1 MILINLANFGDPMKK
16 REEFSVSLRKQ
27 RKSEIIMS
35 KRKRKPVQ
43 DESPVKD
50 ESANMRDDSSTR
62 LEEFQRELEE
72 MMAIVNSMIPPEY
85 ADSEWVSFF
94 SLKHL

>member
-50 ESANMRDDSSTR
+50 ESANMRDDSSNR

-72 MMAIVNSMIPPEY
+72 MMVIVNSMIPPEY

-94 SLKHL
+94 L